1 MWDILLVFTAY
12 FIGMTFGKSSVR
24 PKDEIDLMHLS
35 LTEAQEDS
43 RLSEAKWLDAE
54 QRAETWE
61 RRYDNLLSTTQTPFE
76 E

>member
-12 FIGMTFGKSSVR
+12 FIGMTFGKSTVQ

-35 LTEAQEDS
+35 LTQAQEDS
-43 RLSEAKWLDAE
+43 RLYEAKWLDAE

-61 RRYDNLLSTTQTPFE
+61 RRYNNLLSTTQTSFE

>member
-12 FIGMTFGKSSVR
+12 FIGVTFGKSTVQ
-24 PKDEIDLMHLS
+24 PKDEIDLIHLS
-35 LTEAQEDS
+35 LTQSQEDS
-43 RLSEAKWLDAE
+43 RLFEAKWLDAE

-61 RRYDNLLSTTQTPFE
+61 RRYNNLLSTTQTSFE

>member
-12 FIGMTFGKSSVR
+12 FIGVTFGKSTVQ
-24 PKDEIDLMHLS
+24 PKDEIDLIHLS
-35 LTEAQEDS
+35 LTQAQEDS
-43 RLSEAKWLDAE
+43 RLFEAKWLDAE

-61 RRYDNLLSTTQTPFE
+61 RRYNNLISTTQTSFE